1 MGEEG
6 EVHNFVLESIKPHLL
21 CHSPL
26 CVMLGKLL
34 IFSVKGGKLVV
45 KDSV

>member
-6 EVHNFVLESIKPHLL
+6 EVHNFVLESIKPHLFF
-21 CHSPL
+21 CTVL